1 VPNTLPVLLFALLLP
16 VTHVALPAPPD
27 AQAMTLPLH
36 GNDFSITRYPAS
48 GRHLIIWLSPG
59 LGSTGRPVEL
69 SRALAKNGVESW
81 HVDLAEDLF
90 LPKTV
95 TTLREL
101 DGRYVAALIEA
112 AHEATGKQ
120 ITLLSR
126 SYAAVPLLRGVRR
139 WQRAQQQSRSDAA
152 YLTGAILVSPELYSS
167 IPPLGL
173 EPRYLPVV
181 SATNIPLVI
190 YQAGARGNR
199 WQLDTVLAKLATGGA
214 QVYCRVMPGVTALFY
229 GDDESVATRQTLQQ
243 LPAELPAILSLLER
257 TATPLQ
263 APDIDSEDAVAG
275 RGLDITLQP
284 FRGNPGPL
292 PLDLLDED
300 DNRFMR
306 ESYTGKVTVINFWAT
321 WCPPCIEEIP
331 SLNNLRKVMRDKP
344 FELISVNYAESRERV
359 NAFLERVNVDF
370 PVLLDTDGRV
380 SAAWNVLAYPS
391 TFVIGPDGKIRYGV
405 NAAIYWDSPE
415 VLEKINRLLP

>member
-1 VPNTLPVLLFALLLP
+1 VPKTLSVLLSVLLLS
-16 VTHVALPAPPD
+16 VTSAVLPAPPD
-27 AQAMTLPLH
+27 TQAMTLVLH

-59 LGSTGRPVEL
+59 LGSTERPAVL

-90 LPKTV
+90 LPKNTS
-95 TTLREL
+95 TLREL
-101 DGRYVAALIEA
+101 DGGYVAALIEA

-126 SYAAVPLLRGVRR
+126 SYAAVPLLRGVRH
-139 WQRAQQQSRSDAA
+139 WQQVQQQRRVDNV

-181 SATNIPLVI
+181 SATSIPLVI

-199 WQLDTVLAKLATGGA
+199 WQLDTVLAKLAVGGA
-214 QVYCRVMPGVTALFY
+214 QVYCKVMPGVTGLFY
-229 GDDESVATRQTLQQ
+229 SDDVSAATRQVLQQ

-257 TATPLQ
+257 TATPLEV
-263 APDIDSEDAVAG
+263 PDINIDDTVAG
-275 RGLDITLQP
+275 HGLDISLQP
-284 FRGNPGPL
+284 FRGNPVPL
-292 PLDLLDED
+292 PLELMDADGK
-300 DNRFMR
+300 RFVR
-306 ESYTGKVTVINFWAT
+306 ASYEGKVTVINFWAT

-331 SLNNLRKVMRDKP
+331 SLNNLRKVMQDKP

-359 NAFLERVNVDF
+359 SAFLERVNVHF

-380 SAAWNVLAYPS
+380 SADWNVLVYPS

-415 VLEKINRLLP
+415 VLEKINHLFQ